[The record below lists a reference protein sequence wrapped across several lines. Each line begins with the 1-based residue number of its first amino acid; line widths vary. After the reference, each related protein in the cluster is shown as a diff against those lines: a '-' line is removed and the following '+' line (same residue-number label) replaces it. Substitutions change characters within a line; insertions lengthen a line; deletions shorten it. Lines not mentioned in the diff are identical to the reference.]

1 MDTALFNLEEIL
13 DNYTFKGEYCG
24 YSVLNNGHIN
34 NTYMI
39 NFATDEGEKSY
50 ILQQINTAVFKDPDV
65 LMKNYIGVTDFVRS
79 KVAENGGDPK
89 REAVKV
95 YCTNSGNSYFIDKE
109 GRYWR
114 IINYITDTVSYNFPD
129 NAEICR
135 SAGKAFGKFQQ
146 ILADYPI
153 DRLYETIPNFH
164 NTVSR
169 YADFEAALSADK
181 IGRASSVE
189 KEIDFVKSRKA
200 DCAVLLGLLEKGE
213 LPLRVTHND
222 TKLNNILF
230 DKDSGE
236 GICIIDLDTVMP
248 GLSLYDFGDSLRF
261 AGNTADEDEKD
272 LSKVSFN
279 TDIYRSYTEGYL
291 STAIDSLNDAEI
303 YYLPFSVKLMTLE
316 CGIRFLTDYLN
327 GDVYFRIAHPEHNL
341 DRCRTQFALVE
352 DIEKKYDELMALTE
366 KICSQLRSE

>member
-1 MDTALFNLEEIL
+1 METALFNLEEVL
-13 DNYTFKGEYCG
+13 TNYSFKGEYSG
-24 YSVLNNGHIN
+24 YSTLNNGHIN
-34 NTYMI
+34 NTYKI
-39 NFATDEGEKSY
+39 NFTEDEGEKSY
-50 ILQQINTAVFKDPDV
+50 ILQQINTAVFKNPDV
-65 LMKNYIGVTDFVRS
+65 LMKNYVGVTDYVRS
-79 KVAENGGDPK
+79 KIVENGGDSE
-89 REAVKV
+89 RESIKV
-95 YCTNSGNSYFIDKE
+95 YYTNNGASYFVDKD

-114 IINYITDTVSYNFPD
+114 VINYITDTVSYNFPD
-129 NAEICR
+129 NGEICR
-135 SAGKAFGKFQQ
+135 KAGKAFGKFQQ
-146 ILADYPI
+146 LLAGYPI
-153 DRLYETIPNFH
+153 DGLYETIPNFH

-169 YADFEAALSADK
+169 YADFQAALEADK
-181 IGRASSVE
+181 MGRAALVQ
-189 KEIDFVKSRKA
+189 KEIEFVKSRKA
-200 DCAVLLGLLEKGE
+200 DCAVLLDLLEKGE

-222 TKLNNILF
+222 TKLNNVLF
-230 DKDSGE
+230 DKVSGE

-279 TDIYRSYTEGYL
+279 IDIYRSYTEGYL

-352 DIEKKYDELMALTE
+352 DIEKKYDELMALTQA
-366 KICSQLRSE
+366 ICSQIK